1 MWPRR
6 MKRLCSLLRPSS
18 SFACSMY
25 CAYNRSLLQIPALD
39 YVRVFFSPVLLGL
52 EFKRSQ
58 RTFHS
63 LPSQNI
69 NVGTSRDMNDEMT
82 DNNYA
87 SFFLSIVT
95 LI

>member
-1 MWPRR
+1 MLNFRG
-6 MKRLCSLLRPSS
+6 
-18 SFACSMY
+18 
-25 CAYNRSLLQIPALD
+25 
-39 YVRVFFSPVLLGL
+39 FFYFVLLGL

-58 RTFHS
+58 RRFHS
-63 LPSQNI
+63 LPLQNI